1 MSAKIDKLLKK
12 REQLE
17 REILEAQAIEKRMA
31 RVQQLVA
38 VELEKHSQL
47 MLADDQILRDQLE
60 HAFNLAAQNLA
71 VDVAKSAEFPA
82 VQN

>member
-1 MSAKIDKLLKK
+1 MSVKIDKLLKK

-17 REILEAQAIEKRMA
+17 REILEAQAIEKRMS
-31 RVQQLVA
+31 RVQQIVF

-47 MLADDQILRDQLE
+47 MLADDQLLREQLE

-71 VDVAKSAEFPA
+71 VEA
-82 VQN
+82 VKN